1 VSKERIEQD
10 RKEIRGSNL
19 KIAVLKEKA

>member
-10 RKEIRGSNL
+10 RKEIRGSYL